1 MLALLVFQP
10 PLVFSDS
17 LLEVLTLLSLLTL
30 AAGAYRKIECHQDRC
45 HRIGRFTHG
54 HLHLC
59 AHHHPL
65 VPDDG
70 HITAEHIDAVTKTL
84 SN

>member
-1 MLALLVFQP
+1 MLALPVFSS

-30 AAGAYRKIECHQDRC
+30 AVGAYRKIECHQTGC

-70 HITAEHIDAVTKTL
+70 RITATHIAAVTNSL
-84 SN
+84 SK